1 MLEEPR
7 QYVYR
12 MMLELGG
19 AVVERWTVQHLID
32 LQSTKKLPRNLLI
45 ISRPK
50 YLLQDEFRQF
60 LDNDIRHELMVI
72 SHIYICDYLTKK
84 KSPPIE
90 MYDVKNP
97 EMWNLVEEDWMQEQL
112 HGLRLPIWFPR

>member
-1 MLEEPR
+1 MTILKVRRNTKNERAVFRGWRDVVLLEEPR

-60 LDNDIRHELMVI
+60 LDNDIRH
-72 SHIYICDYLTKK
+72 
-84 KSPPIE
+84 
-90 MYDVKNP
+90 
-97 EMWNLVEEDWMQEQL
+97 
-112 HGLRLPIWFPR
+112 